1 MFALLALAL
10 NPAANAAELPGIAL
24 PFDDVDGHWVLSEAL
39 PEDYLRAGAEPG
51 WVLTAIDGRE
61 FTDAE
66 TARRQVAVGPARE
79 VQLHFEIP
87 IEEPEESEEP
97 GEINGATAGEAG
109 EAGEDEAPPELEET
123 ILIVPRDPLI
133 YVSQMGILPWP
144 DGFSRGPR
152 VWERDAAAAPLMRDA
167 SGRYWTLD
175 AATGAQT
182 PAVTDPT
189 SELDIPD
196 IWWALS
202 GADWVIER
210 EGEVKNGDAAW
221 AQSKLKDTI
230 RLRTFQGVS
239 GDHLVLQTADGLE
252 VLTVDWPRGTLELPT
267 CSPAVPETCLASGR
281 QIQAD
286 LLALPGGQEEAL
298 EHLGVACM
306 GGVHRGCYE
315 AVALEFPEESARALS
330 CLEGDVADCHEVA
343 EGRLALEPE
352 SPGPLAMGLLEFACA
367 MDASGSLGER
377 IRRLEDVGEGCVM
390 LSTAYDSLG
399 QPDRALLSLDQA
411 CVLGRADASN
421 EATDRRHKAFASRT
435 VRECEDEKLPIASAC
450 VELGMLLQM
459 EEVPTANL
467 DDFDAFLRGCTL
479 GDEQGCVLLGDYVDR
494 WGIENPRVVAAEE
507 QLMASCRQGEQ
518 RACLGAA
525 HLLVRHE
532 PRSDAYGLALT
543 TFSSACDEGLASA
556 CVGGAEQRRIGDAR
570 KVEAPGSVIM
580 WSSACELS
588 SAPGCAG
595 LGAAQAGNKKTWA
608 EAYEAW
614 NRACDIGEAHSC
626 TEIGLLVAEK
636 HPEPWPAEQPADDY
650 LTRGCDNGDP
660 EGCYWLA
667 EDELPRKGD
676 PPEDAYILLERS
688 CEGDYGQGCADLAGV
703 HIDRRTSFDDEIAAR
718 HLDSACD
725 NGHFDSCK
733 ELGEMFQR
741 GQGVERDRDRAREL
755 LERFRFNAPRN
766 HVRVGAHVGF
776 PYLVGGEAELV
787 APIPYGPAVAIHGS
801 FSYVPVAGTALLLI
815 RGQDNPETDP
825 DLQYYDATVRLYPN
839 NKARGIYGGVG
850 YHQISLVGAD
860 FGTDFDRAGFSARL
874 GLHNDNKRTYSNL
887 ELGIGQYGVV
897 DINDFDEDEE
907 GTIPLIQSTFGFSFG
922 FSVL

>member
-1 MFALLALAL
+1 MLYALLALAL
-10 NPAANAAELPGIAL
+10 NPAAEAAELPGIAL
-24 PFDDVDGHWVLSEAL
+24 PFDEAGGQWVLSESL
-39 PEDYLRAGAEPG
+39 SEDYVSAGAEPG

-61 FTDAE
+61 FVDGE
-66 TARRQVAVGPARE
+66 TASRQVAVGPARE
-79 VQLHFEIP
+79 VQLLFQIP
-87 IEEPEESEEP
+87 LPEPEEDDGPAPADDAEE
-97 GEINGATAGEAG
+97 E
-109 EAGEDEAPPELEET
+109 PELEET
-123 ILIVPRDPLI
+123 ILIVPRAPLVYI
-133 YVSQMGILPWP
+133 SQMGTLPYP
-144 DGFSRGPR
+144 EGFSRGPR
-152 VWERDAAAAPLMRDA
+152 VWERDAAATPLLKDA
-167 SGRYWTLD
+167 RGDYWTLD
-175 AATGAQT
+175 AATGAQI
-182 PAVTDPT
+182 PANTDPT
-189 SELDIPD
+189 ESLNVPA

-210 EGEVKNGDAAW
+210 ADELSTGDVEW
-221 AQSKLKDTI
+221 AKEQLDDTI
-230 RLRTFQGVS
+230 RLRSFQGAA
-239 GDHLVLQTADGLE
+239 GDHLVRQTPDGLE
-252 VLTVDWPRGTLELPT
+252 VLTVDWPRGTRELPT
-267 CSPAVPETCLASGR
+267 CYPAVPETCLASGR
-281 QIQAD
+281 QIQAE
-286 LLALPGGQEEAL
+286 LLDLPGGQEAAL
-298 EHLGVACM
+298 DHLGVACV

-315 AVALEFPEESARALS
+315 AVALEFPEESARALT
-330 CLEGDVADCHEVA
+330 CLEGDVADCHAVSK
-343 EGRLALEPE
+343 GRLALEPDA
-352 SPGPLAMGLLEFACA
+352 PGPLAMGLLEFACA

-390 LSTAYDSLG
+390 LSSAYDSLG

-411 CVLGRADASN
+411 CVLGRADACD
-421 EATDRRHKAFASRT
+421 EASERRHLAFASRT
-435 VRECEDEKLPIASAC
+435 VRECEDKKLPVASAC
-450 VELGMLLQM
+450 VELGMLLQD
-459 EEVPTANL
+459 EEVPTATI

-494 WGIENPRVVAAEE
+494 WGIDNPRVIAAEQ
-507 QLMASCRQGEQ
+507 QLMASCQEGEQ

-532 PRSDAYGLALT
+532 PRSEAYGLALT
-543 TFSSACDEGLASA
+543 TFSGACDNGLASA
-556 CVGGAEQRRIGDAR
+556 CVGGAEQRRIGYTR
-570 KVEAPGSVIM
+570 KVEAPGVVPM

-595 LGAAQAGNKKTWA
+595 LGASQIGSKRTWG
-608 EAYEAW
+608 EAYDAW
-614 NRACDIGEAHSC
+614 NRACDIGESHSC
-626 TEIGLLVAEK
+626 TELGLLVREK

-676 PPEDAYILLERS
+676 PPEQAYILLEQS
-688 CEGDYGQGCADLAGV
+688 CEGDYGQGCADLASV
-703 HIDRRTSFDDEIAAR
+703 HLDRRTSFDDEIAAR

-741 GQGVERDRDRAREL
+741 GKGVERDRDQAREL

-766 HVRVGAHVGF
+766 HVRVGAHIGF

-787 APIPYGPAVAIHGS
+787 VPIPVGPALAVYGS
-801 FSYVPVAGTALLLI
+801 YSYIPAAGTALVLI
-815 RGQDNPETDP
+815 RGDDNPDIDP
-825 DLQYYDATVRLYPN
+825 DLQYYDAAVRLYPN

-850 YHQISLVGAD
+850 YHQLAVIGDA
-860 FGTDFDRAGFSARL
+860 FGTEYDRAGFSARL

-887 ELGIGQYGVV
+887 ELGIGQYGLV

-922 FSVL
+922 FTAL